1 MNRKTLVAALMIGTL
16 ALPLWASEVDS
27 FTGLRPLR
35 DAAPLLNEV
44 VNVWMEQAMN
54 DANEPT
60 LLAQITGEAAAQCD
74 SDRLIS
80 SLNTRLAGYLIGE
93 VERFANESTSIDK
106 IKVPFEQSIYR
117 DFEFTESP
125 TIRLTKRLGVLLR
138 IGDVHVGSD
147 KFGHFFSEGYS
158 YYELYTDDDPHSAIE
173 YGKLTE
179 ETYYGELTTGV
190 FSYADLVANINGLR
204 FWNAVLGRQTDP
216 ITPDVPVK
224 PYFACREGLWYKQRR
239 FDWLDYVD
247 PAWDEAVN
255 CDAFRDRN
263 LLEKADRRIREATG
277 GLRCPLHPAPIPR
290 LQRKYGR
297 LLATL
302 FNPDGNR
309 VNVEDLQPGFIAY
322 WESILSHRSKPGE
335 AMPVE
340 R

>member
-27 FTGLRPLR
+27 FTGLRPLH

-179 ETYYGELTTGV
+179 KTYYGELTTGV

-224 PYFACREGLWYKQRR
+224 PYFTCREGLWYKQRR
-239 FDWLDYVD
+239 FDWRDYVD

-263 LLEKADRRIREATG
+263 LLEKADRRVREATG

-290 LQRKYGR
+290 LQRKYGS

-309 VNVEDLQPGFIAY
+309 VNAEDLQPGFIAY

-335 AMPVE
+335 ATPVE